1 MRRAIIAATISI
13 SGAASAGKVLVLKSD
28 GNADAATKA
37 KVEAEVITLARALP
51 GTQVEIGDVTFT
63 DAAVAVGC
71 TGSEAQCRDDV
82 IATMGV
88 EEVVSITTAS
98 LPSGDTRIV
107 VDRLAKGTPTKVGQA
122 TVPAGQS
129 IETKLETELGPSFGV
144 KPAEPPPSPP
154 PPPVTTTTTPPPP
167 STTLAQPAFGDS
179 GPTTT
184 SAPPGPPM
192 NEAPPLA
199 EPSEAPSQ
207 RGPVIGLAVGGG
219 LVVLSLIMWGEA
231 SSTQGD
237 IDTAPTKTVGDFHNL
252 QNLENQGA
260 AYATLGNVF
269 FVGGIVTA
277 AVSSYFFWRNRTAHA
292 NATATQAMV
301 TPTLFDHGAGLA
313 LTIGGLR

>member
-28 GNADAATKA
+28 GNANSDTKA

-82 IATMGV
+82 ISTMGV

-98 LPSGDTRIV
+98 LPSGDTRVV
-107 VDRLAKGTPTKVGQA
+107 VDRLAKGTPTKVAQT

-129 IETKLETELGPSFGV
+129 IETKLEAELGPSFGV
-144 KPAEPPPSPP
+144 KPAEPPP
-154 PPPVTTTTTPPPP
+154 VTTTTAPPPP
-167 STTLAQPAFGDS
+167 SATIAQPAFGDS
-179 GPTTT
+179 GPATTEP
-184 SAPPGPPM
+184 PPGPPM
-192 NEAPPLA
+192 NETPPPAP
-199 EPSEAPSQ
+199 PSEAPSQ

>member
-28 GNADAATKA
+28 GNADSATKA
-37 KVEAEVITLARALP
+37 KVEGEVITLARALP

-88 EEVVSITTAS
+88 EEVISITTAS

-107 VDRLAKGTPTKVGQA
+107 VDRLAKGTPTKVGQT

-129 IETKLETELGPSFGV
+129 IDAKLEAELGPSFGV
-144 KPAEPPPSPP
+144 KPAEPPPPP
-154 PPPVTTTTTPPPP
+154 PPPVTTTPPPP
-167 STTLAQPAFGDS
+167 SSTIVQPAFGDS
-179 GPTTT
+179 GPT
-184 SAPPGPPM
+184 SAPPPAPPM
-192 NEAPPLA
+192 NEAPPIA

-237 IDTAPTKTVGDFHNL
+237 INTAPTKTVGDFHNL

-277 AVSSYFFWRNRTAHA
+277 AVSSYFFWRNRTAHSNA
-292 NATATQAMV
+292 NATQAMV
-301 TPTLFDHGAGLA
+301 APTLFDHGAGLA